1 MAQKPITEQLYS
13 MAVGQRA
20 EFPAERARSIA
31 STASNY
37 GWQWNR
43 KYKTERDRER
53 RLLIVTRLS

>member
-1 MAQKPITEQLYS
+1 MELKSVTKQLYS
-13 MAVGQRA
+13 MAVGEKA

-31 STASNY
+31 ATASSY